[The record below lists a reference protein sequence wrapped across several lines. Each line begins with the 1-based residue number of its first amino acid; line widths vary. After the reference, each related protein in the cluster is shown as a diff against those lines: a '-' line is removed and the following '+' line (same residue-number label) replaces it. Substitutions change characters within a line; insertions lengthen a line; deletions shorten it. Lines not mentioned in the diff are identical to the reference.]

1 MKGDGIKSRLPFRI
15 FSTLNKYEYVQSE
28 MRLSLA
34 HFFITLIIWSTW
46 GFEVFLRSW
55 TTSTK
60 DCRSSRPA
68 IIIWKCP
75 IQAPNIEN
83 QTNEKN
89 WKSGKKYWQ
98 KNIYLACLPNIL
110 DLDLVS
116 QAYQTPLQS
125 KRIAPFCNNHLQSIV
140 EEKMIHHLQEMND
153 CDCVEL

>member
-1 MKGDGIKSRLPFRI
+1 M
-15 FSTLNKYEYVQSE
+15 E
-28 MRLSLA
+28 
-34 HFFITLIIWSTW
+34 
-46 GFEVFLRSW
+46 
-55 TTSTK
+55 
-60 DCRSSRPA
+60 
-68 IIIWKCP
+68 
-75 IQAPNIEN
+75 
-83 QTNEKN
+83 
-89 WKSGKKYWQ
+89 KKYWE